1 MNDTCA
7 THRSRV
13 PRRSSGRNKRRSD
26 DIGRRERTR
35 PGLYFMFCVRQSSA
49 RGCRFSVMFV
59 YLIKCVKCSPVPASF
74 FPYIRTA
81 LQSSFRLSFY
91 KSIRLYLSI
100 FLTIII
106 SFHPPTYPYTLYS
119 SIPLS
124 IYQPSLIQNMYLC
137 ALSVRHRFM
146 YLTARF
152 AAVSKRNVHWVAL
165 KHSLNTWTLARRYR

>member
-1 MNDTCA
+1 MDRCWEQSRDKRLCNQCINIAASFPPQWLQQMGLKWVSCWKGDGLSIRMVTSYCDEWGGAESRGNGARPVEWMIMNDTCA

-81 LQSSFRLSFY
+81 LQLH
-91 KSIRLYLSI
+91 ID
-100 FLTIII
+100 
-106 SFHPPTYPYTLYS
+106 
-119 SIPLS
+119 
-124 IYQPSLIQNMYLC
+124 
-137 ALSVRHRFM
+137 
-146 YLTARF
+146 
-152 AAVSKRNVHWVAL
+152 
-165 KHSLNTWTLARRYR
+165 